1 MKETLIT
8 NNPLDHQKVFAN
20 YYHHEQAQGLI
31 VLFHGMAE
39 HKERYENF
47 ALFLHK
53 HHFSVLVCDHR
64 GHGESL
70 IDGKIKGHFGNQD
83 GWFYNLE
90 DLHQLTNQALKKNN
104 INHHVL
110 IAHSMG
116 SLVAQSYFKRYA
128 HHISHLIL
136 TGIPESPPMLSG
148 LSLFAKALAKRSKT
162 KESDL
167 LYQSSF
173 LKFDKKTKSKEH
185 LSWLSLNQDN
195 VKAYKNDPLCG
206 FKFTNQ
212 GLVDLLEGFKDIK
225 SFNLSSEINPKTSIW
240 FIIGEED
247 VTVNMNQV
255 QKRMQFYQELGYEHV
270 TTTLIAHAAHE
281 VLFEKN
287 MEYLYK
293 QIVDHISKKEEK
305 SE

>member
-8 NNPLDHQKVFAN
+8 TNPLDHQKVFAN
-20 YYHHEQAQGLI
+20 YYHHENAQGLV

-39 HKERYENF
+39 HKERYEKF
-47 ALFLHK
+47 ALFLYEHQ
-53 HHFSVLVCDHR
+53 FSVLVCDHR
-64 GHGESL
+64 GHGESF
-70 IDGKIKGHFGNQD
+70 IDGQIRGHFGSQD
-83 GWFYNLE
+83 GWFYNIE
-90 DLHQLTNQALKKNN
+90 DLHQLIQKTLKRNN
-104 INHHVL
+104 TNHHVL
-110 IAHSMG
+110 LAHSMG

-128 HHISHLIL
+128 HHVSHLIL
-136 TGIPESPPMLSG
+136 TGIPESPPMLSV
-148 LSLFAKALAKRSKT
+148 LSLFAKALAKQSKT

-212 GLVDLLEGFKDIK
+212 GLVDLLEGFKDVK
-225 SFNLSSEINPKTSIW
+225 TFNLSSESNPKTSIW

-247 VTVNMNQV
+247 VTVNINQV

-270 TTTLIAHAAHE
+270 TTTLIANAAHE
-281 VLFEKN
+281 VLFEKD

-293 QIVDHISKKEEK
+293 QIVDHISEKGGKE
-305 SE
+305 